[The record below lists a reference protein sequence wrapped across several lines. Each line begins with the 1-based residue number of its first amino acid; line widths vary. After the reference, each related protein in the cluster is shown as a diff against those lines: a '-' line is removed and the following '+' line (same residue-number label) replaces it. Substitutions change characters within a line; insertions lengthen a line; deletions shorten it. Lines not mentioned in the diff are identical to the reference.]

1 MDEKA
6 SKVTLNFIGALAFLK
21 LAIHLGTNAFA
32 SYGIFRDELY
42 YIACSNNLALGYVDQ
57 PPLSIYLLSIS
68 RAIFG
73 DSLFAI
79 RLFPA
84 MVGALTVLFAGL
96 IVRRLG
102 GGKPA
107 VILAGLAV
115 MLAPIQLGMHSVYSM
130 NCFDLL
136 LWTVLAYV
144 IILFIQ
150 QDQPMWWVLLGLLM
164 GLGLLNKIGMLWFGF
179 GFFVAL
185 LVTPLRRH
193 LLTKW
198 PWITGALAFLLFT
211 PFIIWNVLN
220 DFAHLEFIRNASTLK
235 YAGITVKD
243 FIFGQIILQNPP
255 ALFVWLAG
263 LYYFFFHK
271 EGKKFRI
278 LGIIYTVAFL
288 ILVINGHSKPEY
300 LSPAYP
306 MLFAGGA
313 VLLEGLFSR
322 KNLKWLKFV
331 VPAVVVSSGIF
342 VAPIILPILPVET
355 YIKYSDFI
363 GIDPGNEEGK
373 ELAQLP
379 LHYADRFGWENMA
392 STVAGVY
399 NSLPDEEQKKTVIF
413 GQNYG
418 EAGAI
423 DYYREKY
430 GLPTVISAHNNYWL
444 WGYGDN
450 AAEVYIFLGGD
461 EKDHRELF
469 GQVEQTAVIQCNYC
483 MPYENN
489 LPVYV
494 CRDKKINFSE
504 IWESMK
510 HFE

>member
-6 SKVTLNFIGALAFLK
+6 SKVTLNFIGVLALLK
-21 LAIHLGTNAFA
+21 FAIHLGTNAFA
-32 SYGIFRDELY
+32 GYGIFRDELY
-42 YIACSNNLALGYVDQ
+42 YIACSNHLALGYVDQ

-84 MVGALTVLFAGL
+84 LAGALTVFFAGL

-102 GGKPA
+102 GQKPA
-107 VILAGLAV
+107 VRLAAFAV
-115 MLAPIQLGMHSVYSM
+115 MLAPVQLAMHSYYSM
-130 NCFDLL
+130 NCFDSL
-136 LWTVLAYV
+136 LWAILAY
-144 IILFIQ
+144 IIVLIIQ
-150 QDQPMWWVLLGLLM
+150 DDQPKWWILLGLLL
-164 GLGLLNKIGMLWFGF
+164 GLGLLNKMGMLWFGF

-185 LVTPLRRH
+185 LVTPLRRY
-193 LLTKW
+193 LKTKW
-198 PWITGALAFLLFT
+198 PWITGALAFLLFA

-220 DFAHLEFIRNASTLK
+220 DYAHLEFIRNASTLK
-235 YAGITVKD
+235 YAGVTAKD
-243 FIFGQIILQNPP
+243 FILGQIILQNPA
-255 ALFVWLAG
+255 ALLVWLAG

-271 EGKKFRI
+271 EGKKFLI
-278 LGIIYTVAFL
+278 LGIIYVVAFL

-313 VLLEGLFSR
+313 VLLERMFSR
-322 KNLKWLKFV
+322 KNLKWLKFA
-331 VPAVVVSSGIF
+331 VPVLIIISGILM
-342 VAPIILPILPVET
+342 APLVLPVLPVET
-355 YIKYSDFI
+355 FVKYSDII
-363 GIDPGNEEGK
+363 GIRPGNSEGK

-379 LHYADRFGWENMA
+379 QFYADRFGWETMA
-392 STVAGVY
+392 STVAGVFH
-399 NSLPDEEQKKTVIF
+399 SLPEEEQKKTIIF

-444 WGYGDN
+444 WGYGDET
-450 AAEVYIFLGGD
+450 AEVSIILGGD
-461 EKDHRELF
+461 EEDHNEYF
-469 GQVEQTAVIQCNYC
+469 GQVEQVAVIQCDYC

-489 LPVYV
+489 LRVYV
-494 CRDKKINFSE
+494 CRDVKINISE
-504 IWESMK
+504 IWEFMK